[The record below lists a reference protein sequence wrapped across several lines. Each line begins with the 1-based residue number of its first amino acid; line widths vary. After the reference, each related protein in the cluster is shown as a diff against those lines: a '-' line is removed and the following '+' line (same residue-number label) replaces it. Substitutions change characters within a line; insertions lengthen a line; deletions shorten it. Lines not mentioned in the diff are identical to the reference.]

1 MLDEKELKKTKRVNI
16 TGEIPNGRLQILD
29 NNGKIK
35 EFRLREMTIA
45 GARTE
50 IDQCNRENYCVYYKG
65 ASCIIKMWMLKIEN
79 TSEYNKTTDWQVSK
93 NLIIQRGI
101 YNEV

>member
-50 IDQCNRENYCVYYKG
+50 IDSEIEKIIVFIIRE
-65 ASCIIKMWMLKIEN
+65 L
-79 TSEYNKTTDWQVSK
+79 
-93 NLIIQRGI
+93 
-101 YNEV
+101 

>member
-16 TGEIPNGRLQILD
+16 TGEIPNVRLQILD

-45 GARTE
+45 GART
-50 IDQCNRENYCVYYKG
+50 V
-65 ASCIIKMWMLKIEN
+65 
-79 TSEYNKTTDWQVSK
+79 
-93 NLIIQRGI
+93 
-101 YNEV
+101 

>member
-50 IDQCNRENYCVYYKG
+50 IDQCNRENYCEDAAVM
-65 ASCIIKMWMLKIEN
+65 S
-79 TSEYNKTTDWQVSK
+79 TSVTVWVSV
-93 NLIIQRGI
+93 GI
-101 YNEV
+101 REL

>member
-35 EFRLREMTIA
+35 ELLEQEQKLTSVIEKIIVFIIRE
-45 GARTE
+45 
-50 IDQCNRENYCVYYKG
+50 
-65 ASCIIKMWMLKIEN
+65 L
-79 TSEYNKTTDWQVSK
+79 
-93 NLIIQRGI
+93 
-101 YNEV
+101 

>member
-1 MLDEKELKKTKRVNI
+1 MLDVKELEKTKRVNI
-16 TGEIPNGRLQILD
+16 VGEIPDVRLQILD

-50 IDQCNRENYCVYYKG
+50 IDQCKRKLLC
-65 ASCIIKMWMLKIEN
+65 L
-79 TSEYNKTTDWQVSK
+79 
-93 NLIIQRGI
+93 L
-101 YNEV
+101 

>member
-45 GARTE
+45 EQEQKLTSVIE
-50 IDQCNRENYCVYYKG
+50 KIIVFIIRE
-65 ASCIIKMWMLKIEN
+65 L
-79 TSEYNKTTDWQVSK
+79 
-93 NLIIQRGI
+93 
-101 YNEV
+101 

>member
-45 GARTE
+45 GAR
-50 IDQCNRENYCVYYKG
+50 RENYCVYYKG
-65 ASCIIKMWMLKIEN
+65 VVEILDRFHINSYKKTFKYILKSKKWFICGNYDDIIKAH
-79 TSEYNKTTDWQVSK
+79 
-93 NLIIQRGI
+93 R
-101 YNEV
+101 

>member
-1 MLDEKELKKTKRVNI
+1 MLDVKELEKTKRVNI
-16 TGEIPNGRLQILD
+16 VGEIPDVRLQILD

-65 ASCIIKMWMLKIEN
+65 VVEILDRFHIRRLLSISLKVR
-79 TSEYNKTTDWQVSK
+79 SGLYV
-93 NLIIQRGI
+93 GI
-101 YNEV
+101 TMI

>member
-29 NNGKIK
+29 NNGKIR

-50 IDQCNRENYCVYYKG
+50 IDQCNRENYCGYKKTFKYILKSKKWFICG
-65 ASCIIKMWMLKIEN
+65 NYDDIIKAH
-79 TSEYNKTTDWQVSK
+79 
-93 NLIIQRGI
+93 R
-101 YNEV
+101 